1 MNYKDITVGIVS
13 FKSEKVIFRCLKSIK
28 KIKNIIIFDNS
39 NDVALKNQIS
49 KKYPNIQFILSKK
62 NLGYGAGNNQ
72 IIKICKTKF
81 VFVINPDTILNN
93 KCEKELLKSIN
104 KKNLD
109 FSIIAPLCN
118 QINYGSNFKKIKS
131 IDENLLKV
139 DHVKGFAMLMNIKKI
154 KKIKMFDKN
163 FFLYLEEI
171 DLCKRLI
178 DKNENIYIN
187 KNARVKHLGAKSSNI
202 GFEFEKCRNWH
213 WMWSSIYF
221 NKKHYGL
228 LMSSYIF
235 FFKLFNNLIK
245 LIFYLIII
253 NKRKSIIYY
262 FRLSGLVNAFIGNKS
277 TYRPNF

>member
-39 NDVALKNQIS
+39 NDIALKNQIS
-49 KKYPNIQFILSKK
+49 KRYPNVQFILSKK
-62 NLGYGAGNNQ
+62 NLGYGVGNNQ

-81 VFVINPDTILNN
+81 VFVINPDTILNK

-118 QINYGSNFKKIKS
+118 QKNYGFFSKKNKS
-131 IDENLLKV
+131 INENLFKV
-139 DHVKGFAMLMNIKKI
+139 DYVKGFAMLMYIKKI

-178 DKNENIYIN
+178 NKNENIYIN
-187 KNARVKHLGAKSSNI
+187 KNAKVKHLGAKSSNI

-228 LMSSYIF
+228 LKSLYNF
-235 FFKLFNNLIK
+235 FSKLFNNLIK

-253 NKRKSIIYY
+253 NKRKTIIYY
-262 FRLSGLVNAFIGNKS
+262 FRLSGMVNAFIGNKS
-277 TYRPNF
+277 TFRPNL

>member
-109 FSIIAPLCN
+109 FSIIAPSCN
-118 QINYGSNFKKIKS
+118 QIDYTTYSKKIKS
-131 IDENLLKV
+131 IDENLVKV

-187 KNARVKHLGAKSSNI
+187 KYARVKHLGAKSSNI

>member
-13 FKSEKVIFRCLKSIK
+13 FKSEKILFRCLKSIK

-39 NDVALKNQIS
+39 NDIALKN
-49 KKYPNIQFILSKK
+49 KVRKRYPNIKFILSKK

-72 IIKICKTKF
+72 IIKICKTKY

-104 KKNLD
+104 KKDLD

-118 QINYGSNFKKIKS
+118 QINYGNYSKKIKS
-131 IDENLLKV
+131 LGVNLLKV
-139 DHVKGFAMLMNIKKI
+139 DQVKGFAMLMNVKKI
-154 KKIKMFDKN
+154 KKIKFFDEN

-171 DLCKRLI
+171 DLCKRLTE
-178 DKNENIYIN
+178 KKENIYIN
-187 KNARVKHLGAKSSNI
+187 KNALVKHLGAKSSNL

-228 LMSSYIF
+228 FKSSCIF
-235 FFKLFNNLIK
+235 FIKLFNNLVK
-245 LIFYLIII
+245 FIFYLIMI
-253 NKRKSIIYY
+253 NKRKIIVYY
-262 FRLSGLVNAFIGNKS
+262 FRLSGMINAFIGNKS
-277 TYRPNF
+277 TYRPNL

>member
-39 NDVALKNQIS
+39 NDIALKNQVR
-49 KKYPNIQFILSKK
+49 KRYPNIKFILSKK

-72 IIKICKTKF
+72 IIKICKTQY
-81 VFVINPDTILNN
+81 VFVINPDAILNN

-104 KKNLD
+104 NKDLD
-109 FSIIAPLCN
+109 FSIIAPLSN
-118 QINYGSNFKKIKS
+118 QINYGNYSKKIKS
-131 IDENLLKV
+131 SGVNLLKV
-139 DHVKGFAMLMNIKKI
+139 DHVKGFAMLMNVKKI
-154 KKIKMFDKN
+154 KKIKNFDEN

-171 DLCKRLI
+171 DLCKRLNE
-178 DKNENIYIN
+178 KKENIYIN
-187 KNARVKHLGAKSSNI
+187 KNATVKHLGAKSSNI

-228 LMSSYIF
+228 LKSSYIF
-235 FFKLFNNLIK
+235 FIKLFNNLVK
-245 LIFYLIII
+245 FIFYLIMI
-253 NKRKSIIYY
+253 NKRKIIIYY
-262 FRLSGLVNAFIGNKS
+262 FRLSGMINAFIGNKS
-277 TYRPNF
+277 TYRPKL